1 MTSSPSAEAP
11 PAAVAGVGA
20 ARPAAAVMRI
30 WPGFV
35 AAGFV
40 LASGLVITA
49 FGTTAD
55 VAEAPAETVAGPV
68 PVAPPAEL
76 QLAPAEDEAAG
87 GPEDAPAAAAATRP
101 EVLIRS
107 GRHPSFERF
116 VFDWPETVAFT
127 VEQSGSTIVIHFARP
142 ARFIPDASVPADR
155 LVILDAT
162 TVQLTAAA
170 ADVQSFSLTD
180 HRVVV
185 DLYAADGAARASTAA
200 LARGVDGADSA
211 ANEGGLAATTA
222 ATPPTATGSVT
233 AAAADP
239 ADAADTLVPLGLLRT
254 ELYRRDMMIASL
266 LARLEAVERG
276 GPGSRGAALPPPQ
289 AMLDDGLAVAAGS
302 AVDGAT
308 NGESVAATDTVEPAA
323 GSASQD
329 EPDEIERALERTLT
343 QAGVLLLRP
352 GQLEIEPA
360 LAYTRRQISSP
371 AFVSNG
377 DAGVIF
383 IGEDM
388 VERDE
393 VRASVD
399 LKVGLPLD
407 SQVEVSL
414 PFNYVDQSLKTM
426 VGGTIGTADDGSG
439 QAFGNPRFGLAK
451 TLMREKG
458 WWPDI
463 VARGYWDSD
472 LGRSTDN
479 GVQLT
484 GNFNEFGLNLS
495 AVKRQDPLA
504 FVGGVGYA
512 TVLEKDDVEPGDT
525 WSFTAAAVLAASPA
539 TSLRLGFTQ
548 QFSGDVEV
556 DGEDINGSDSTSGVL
571 TIGASAVL
579 GQHSLVDVALD
590 VGLTDDAPDYVVRLA
605 VPIRFDL
612 PLP

>member
-1 MTSSPSAEAP
+1 M
-11 PAAVAGVGA
+11 AGVGA